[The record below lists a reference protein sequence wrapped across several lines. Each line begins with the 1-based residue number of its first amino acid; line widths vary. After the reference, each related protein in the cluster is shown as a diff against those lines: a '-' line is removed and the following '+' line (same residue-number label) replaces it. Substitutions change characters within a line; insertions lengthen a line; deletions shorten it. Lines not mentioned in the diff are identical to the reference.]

1 MKYGLLGHPLGHS
14 MSPFI
19 HQKLFEISGVQ
30 ASYELFDVPPEKLDE
45 KKDFLLSLDGF
56 NVTIPY
62 KGRVIDFLDKLD
74 ISASRYNSVNVVK
87 MGEVNVGYNTD
98 VNGFV
103 ASVIHMGATL
113 SGNVLLLGCGGV
125 SRMMAAETILAGGK
139 LTVGVRDANSQK
151 TKEFLS
157 FLKGVKQ
164 DAFVKAVDINET
176 GGGYDLVINGTPVG
190 MFPKTQF
197 SPMAEQD
204 VKSCKFVFDAIY
216 NPEETLLYKYA
227 VKNGVKCVTGM
238 EMLVRQA
245 AEAQRI
251 WYGANFD
258 ESEIKNIIRLANEEL
273 KKR

>member
-19 HQKLFEISGVQ
+19 HQKLFELSGIK
-30 ASYELFDVPPEKLDE
+30 ASYDLFDVPPEKLDE
-45 KKDFLLSLDGF
+45 KKDFLLTLDGF

-62 KGRVIDFLDKLD
+62 KGRVIDFLDRLD

-87 MGEVNVGYNTD
+87 TGEVNVGYNTD

-125 SRMMAAETILAGGK
+125 SRMMAAETILSGGK

-227 VKNGVKCVTGM
+227 EKNGVKCVTGM

>member
-1 MKYGLLGHPLGHS
+1 MKYGLLGYPLGHS

-19 HQKLFEISGVQ
+19 HQKLFELSGIK
-30 ASYELFDVPPEKLDE
+30 ASYDLFDVPPEKLDE
-45 KKDFLLSLDGF
+45 KKDFLLTLDGF

-62 KGRVIDFLDKLD
+62 KGRVIDFLDRLD

-87 MGEVNVGYNTD
+87 TGEVNVGYNTD

-125 SRMMAAETILAGGK
+125 SRMMAAETILSGGK

>member
-19 HQKLFEISGVQ
+19 HQKLFELSGIK

-62 KGRVIDFLDKLD
+62 KGRVIDFLGKLD

-87 MGEVNVGYNTD
+87 TGEVNVGYNTD

-113 SGNVLLLGCGGV
+113 SGNVLLLGSGGV

-227 VKNGVKCVTGM
+227 EKNGVKCVTGM

-245 AEAQRI
+245 AEAHRI